1 MTPREILH
9 AIRDYPRAK
18 AEADDLRQRLIQ
30 SENYAAKLSRENDDL
45 LADISWMGMDIKSL
59 REKTSALETA
69 LRLFCPALESTEQF
83 YALYQA
89 VAPSLDPDGYHLY
102 HTAQSLTNFDLYG
115 SFPYED
121 ACGCFE
127 LADGYTLLSYL
138 TACCFGSVDFSIVPG
153 TCYEKAVSMKVNED
167 SHPYQ
172 DFLKKLYTQTLR
184 ELGILQEQ
192 PPAEAVQQQ
201 AAPVADAIQ
210 QGPTM

>member
-9 AIRDYPRAK
+9 AVRDYPRAK

-30 SENYAAKLSRENDDL
+30 SENYAAKLSRENDNL

-69 LRLFCPALESTEQF
+69 LHLFIPTIASTEQF
-83 YALYQA
+83 HELYQS
-89 VAPSLDPDGYHLY
+89 VAPLLDPDGYHLY
-102 HTAQSLTNFDLYG
+102 HTAQRLTNFDLYG

-127 LADGYTLLSYL
+127 LADGHTLLSYL
-138 TACCFGSVDFSIVPG
+138 TAYCFGSVDFSIVPG
-153 TCYEKAVSMKVNED
+153 TCYEKAVGMKVVED
-167 SHPYQ
+167 SQAYQ

-192 PPAEAVQQQ
+192 PPMEAVQQQ
-201 AAPVADAIQ
+201 AAPIADTAQ